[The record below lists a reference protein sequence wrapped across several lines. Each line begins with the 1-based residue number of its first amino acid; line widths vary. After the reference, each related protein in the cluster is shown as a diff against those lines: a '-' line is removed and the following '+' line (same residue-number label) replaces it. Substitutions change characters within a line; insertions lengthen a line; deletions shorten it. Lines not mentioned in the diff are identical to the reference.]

1 MITIYATIATTSTTP
16 PRRSFTHRA
25 VRCLSPASRPNGA
38 SPPRR
43 RMPTW
48 PRSPRAPAQAPRPPP
63 RWPRPPRSP
72 PGTSARPP
80 PPPPHPPSPWP
91 RSPPG
96 RTTTTPGASVRLR
109 AGGGASDGRTRT
121 PSEGTASAPGR
132 PAHGATSPAASRRRG
147 VVVHRR
153 SAGGG
158 EKRERTAPACKKEV
172 RRPSE
177 LS

>member
-1 MITIYATIATTSTTP
+1 MIRIYAIIATTATAP

-48 PRSPRAPAQAPRPPP
+48 PRSPRTPAQAPRPPP
-63 RWPRPPRSP
+63 RRAP

-80 PPPPHPPSPWP
+80 PPPPPPRPPSPWP

-96 RTTTTPGASVRLR
+96 RTTTPPGASVRLR

-132 PAHGATSPAASRRRG
+132 PARGATSPAASPRRG
-147 VVVHRR
+147 VVVHRP

-158 EKRERTAPACKKEV
+158 EKRERTAPACKKQV